1 MAALRALGGSR
12 ASAALRPPPPAQRRG
27 SSGGLRA
34 HLARWGAH
42 LEAAAGRAQRWRLR
56 NLNACRHSLRDRFGP
71 DVAAAEFTW
80 ACGGRVRFWGQQRW
94 LGPGGRRELAQVR
107 HLPVVGVDLS
117 GSPVTYGGLDNLVS
131 LSHLSH
137 LELSACPHLS
147 DWALSRLHVF
157 EATLEHLGLARC
169 PQVSE
174 RGVATL
180 HHLRCLRS
188 LDLSGVAV
196 PRPGRLR
203 ALLEAELPQCRV
215 LGLEELSG
223 VH

>member
-12 ASAALRPPPPAQRRG
+12 GRAALRPPPGQSRG

-56 NLNACRHSLRDRFGP
+56 NLNACRHSLRDTFGP

-80 ACGGRVRFWGQQRW
+80 RCGGRVRFWGQQLW
-94 LGPGGRRELAQVR
+94 VGPEGRRELRQVR

-117 GSPVTYGGLDNLVS
+117 GTPVTYGGLDNLVP
-131 LSHLSH
+131 LAHLSH
-137 LELSACPHLS
+137 LELSGCPHVS
-147 DWALSRLHVF
+147 DWLLSRLHVF

-188 LDLSGVAV
+188 LDLSGVSV
-196 PRPGRLR
+196 PGPRRLR
-203 ALLEAELPQCRV
+203 ALLEAELPHCRL
-215 LGLEELSG
+215 LGLEEEPRD
-223 VH
+223 